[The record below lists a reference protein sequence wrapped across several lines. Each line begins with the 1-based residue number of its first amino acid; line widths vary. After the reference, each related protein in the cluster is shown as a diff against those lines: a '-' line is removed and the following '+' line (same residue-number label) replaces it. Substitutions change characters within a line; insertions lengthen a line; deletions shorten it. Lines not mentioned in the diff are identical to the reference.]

1 MRSRSVWA
9 WLIVLTIMAG
19 FGWTLRFLYAKS
31 QDKPVV
37 FATRTPHI
45 ADVVLRTVA
54 SGAIVPRREVIIKPR
69 VSGVLDEVLVEPGQK
84 VAEGDLIASIK
95 IIPNV
100 VSLNAAEARLA
111 AARISRESAQREL
124 ARLSLLRDN
133 QLISQGE
140 FNQFELTHQLARQEV
155 AAAEANL
162 QLVREGAIRGSG
174 KVSNQVRS
182 TVDGTV
188 IEVPVKQGASVIEAN
203 PFSEGTTIASVAD
216 MSDMVFEGH
225 VDESEVGKLKLQMP
239 ARISIGA
246 LEGIQFDG
254 VLEYISPK
262 GVDKEGTIE
271 FEIRVA
277 LTLKPDAFVRANY
290 SANAEVILD
299 RREQVLVVP
308 EALVQ
313 FDAEKRPFVEVMTQ
327 PQVFERRA
335 IELGLSD
342 GLAVELKGGVD
353 AQTPIKVPVV
363 GGQP

>member
-1 MRSRSVWA
+1 MRSKSLWA
-9 WLIVLTIMAG
+9 WLIVVSVVAG
-19 FGWTLRFLYAKS
+19 FAWTLHFLYAKS

-37 FATRTPHI
+37 YETKTPHI

-69 VSGVLDEVLVEPGQK
+69 VTGVLDQVLVEPGHK
-84 VAEGDLIASIK
+84 VAEGDLIATIK

-111 AARISRESAQREL
+111 AARISLKSAQREL
-124 ARLSLLRDN
+124 ARLSLLRDE

-140 FNQFELTHQLARQEV
+140 FNEFELTHELAQQEV
-155 AAAEANL
+155 SAAKANL

-182 TVDGTV
+182 TVNGTV
-188 IEVPVKQGASVIEAN
+188 TEVPVKQGDSVIEAN

-239 ARISIGA
+239 TRISIGA
-246 LEGIQFDG
+246 LEGINFDG

-262 GVDKEGTIE
+262 GVDEEGTIE
-271 FEIRVA
+271 FEIRAA
-277 LTLKPDAFVRANY
+277 LELKPGTFVRANY
-290 SANAEVILD
+290 SANANIILD
-299 RREQVLVVP
+299 RRDQVLVVQ

-313 FDAEKRPFVEVMTQ
+313 FDGDKQPFVEVMTA
-327 PQVFERRA
+327 PQTFERRS
-335 IELGLSD
+335 ITLGLSD
-342 GLAVELKGGVD
+342 GLQVEVLSGVGLD
-353 AQTPIKVPVV
+353 TQIKVPT
-363 GGQP
+363 GRL